1 MLVSRRSPCCYVW
14 GFSVQVDTQAQIT
27 DSVDPEALLEVLELQ
42 TPILSLL
49 RDEIESEIECC
60 AQIADQMGR
69 TDIGDKIRAMRI
81 ANLATLRTI
90 Q

>member
-1 MLVSRRSPCCYVW
+1 MQS
-14 GFSVQVDTQAQIT
+14 DIHAQII
-27 DSVDPEALLEVLELQ
+27 DAAKRAASDPEALLEVPELQ
-42 TPILSLL
+42 TPVLSLL

-60 AQIADQMGR
+60 AQIAVQMGR

-81 ANLATLRTI
+81 SNLATLRTI

>member
-1 MLVSRRSPCCYVW
+1 M
-14 GFSVQVDTQAQIT
+14 QVETHTQII
-27 DSVDPEALLEVLELQ
+27 DSAEDPESILEVPELQ
-42 TPILSLL
+42 TMVLSLL

-69 TDIGDKIRAMRI
+69 NDIGNQIRAMRI
-81 ANLATLRTI
+81 VNLATLRTI